1 MMIAVAAFAFVA
13 CEDQPEGPAAG
24 SKLETPAPEVKE
36 GDKGETFFTV
46 SWNAVAGAES
56 YNVNMKGKNYTTT
69 ETFYKF
75 ENLNA
80 GEYVVNVKAIG
91 AGYKDSD
98 FGSVTVSLTGATSV
112 TWFTQTATADA
123 ELVSIDFTWK
133 GEGVESIMYGIFS
146 SESASAADDA
156 TIIANLSSLG
166 ADTDA
171 ILAEVN
177 GAGFTGNYSQGLYG
191 STKYTLFAYVVN
203 KDGIEFLARTEVTT
217 AEAKPSEEAKA
228 WLGNW
233 STYTEKVATYEMINE
248 KEGDFVVSDK
258 RTDFTFNVAM
268 EEGTTDNVFVYNLS
282 FLGADVPAFGT
293 VTRAEDEAGNKYN
306 CLYIWSYQN
315 LGEVGN
321 GYYAFWMTYCSLAG
335 GKHTF
340 VTGEFPAWIL
350 IMDSTG
356 AVTCEMYEG
365 ELQDGSVFTA
375 QATELF
381 AMNPDTGAIG
391 FMSLDEEGTPNST
404 LKYGPMKEIT
414 KAAATPAALSANK
427 AKSLN
432 FSFNN
437 FATSVVAM

>member
-1 MMIAVAAFAFVA
+1 MMIAVAAFAFAA
-13 CEDQPEGPAAG
+13 CEAEPEGPAAG

-69 ETFYKF
+69 ETSYKF

-80 GEYVVNVKAIG
+80 GEYVVNVKAVG

-123 ELVSIDFTWK
+123 EALVIDFTWK
-133 GEGVESIMYGIFS
+133 GEGVKSILYGIFT

-156 TIIANLSSLG
+156 TIIANLSTLG
-166 ADTDA
+166 ADEAT
-171 ILAEVN
+171 ILQEVN
-177 GAGFTGNYSQGLYG
+177 GAGFEASYDQGLYG

-203 KDGIEFLARTEVTT
+203 NDGIEFLARNEVTT

-228 WLGNW
+228 WLGDW
-233 STYTEKVATYEMINE
+233 STYTEKVAVYDQE
-248 KEGDFVVSDK
+248 KQDFVVSDK

-268 EEGTTDNVFVYNLS
+268 EERTTNNVIISNLS

-293 VTRAEDEAGNKYN
+293 VELAKDEAENVYN
-306 CLYIWSYQN
+306 ILYIWSYQN

-381 AMNPDTGAIG
+381 AMNPDTGSIG